1 MSATNT
7 PCGFIDPAKFRRLM
21 REYDRTNPHNLPELR
36 RPVRK
41 RVARRT
47 IEPERVY
54 TTRYIAI
61 A

>member
-7 PCGFIDPAKFRRLM
+7 PCGIMSSAKFRQLSRQYE
-21 REYDRTNPHNLPELR
+21 RENPHNLPELR

-41 RVARRT
+41 RFARRVS
-47 IEPERVY
+47 EPERVY